1 MKNACV
7 REGRVRPRS
16 VRGLHEQLPTD
27 VEALRRVIAE
37 QDAALVESKNEIV
50 RQNNEILR
58 LTEHNRLLRHELYG
72 SRSEKLKRADTIQA
86 RLFNEAEHFAA
97 PAARLTQASDA
108 NAQTDSVSTTV
119 KSHTRQKPGKKPFP
133 AELPRVD
140 IVYDLDESDKIC
152 GCGASLTRI
161 GEKTSERLDII
172 PPRFRIERHIRL
184 KYACRVCEGTGD
196 ESRPAVRVG
205 RARLFLKKSL
215 FSAGFVAWLLTAKFC
230 DAIPFYRLEGI
241 LGRFGIRVGR
251 ATMCNLALQAAR
263 ECEPALELLWAELLK
278 GPVLHI
284 DETTL
289 QVLKEPGR
297 APQTKSYMW
306 VFRGGTRDGPVI
318 LYEYRESRGA
328 NFLKERLKNYQ
339 GVVVTDGF
347 PGYERVFRK
356 MPAITHVSCWAHA
369 RRKFFDAQKV
379 AEDSPL
385 AISMLKLIGGLYTI
399 EEEARRA
406 ELAPEKLREL
416 RWEKSRPVIREIRRW
431 LKTHRHAVLPKSEL
445 GKAIFYTIK
454 RWRKLLRF
462 LRNGVIP
469 LDNNLVE
476 NDIRPFVVGRKNW
489 LFNDTPRGARASAFH
504 YSFMQTAR
512 ANGHDPYW
520 SLRFFFMLYPQAEDD
535 EQKRDLLPHRVS
547 PVDVRAFFAVEGRD

>member
-1 MKNACV
+1 MKNACD

-16 VRGLHEQLPTD
+16 VRVELEQLPVD
-27 VEALRRVIAE
+27 VEGLRRVIA
-37 QDAALVESKNEIV
+37 D
-50 RQNNEILR
+50 QNNEIIR

-72 SRSEKLKRADTIQA
+72 SRSEKLKSADTIQA
-86 RLFNEAEHFAA
+86 RLFNEAEHCAA
-97 PAARLTQASDA
+97 PAEESDA
-108 NAQTDSVSTTV
+108 NAEMDAVATTV
-119 KSHTRQKPGKKPFP
+119 KTHTRRKPGRKPFP
-133 AELPRVD
+133 AELPRVEV
-140 IVYDLDESDKIC
+140 IHDLDASEKIC
-152 GCGASLTRI
+152 GCGAPLVRI
-161 GEKTSERLDII
+161 GAKASERLDII
-172 PPRFRIERHIRL
+172 PPRFQIERHIRL

-196 ESRPAVRVG
+196 ESRPAVRVA
-205 RARLFLKKSL
+205 RAYLLFKKSL

-230 DAIPFYRLEGI
+230 DALPFYRLEGI
-241 LGRFGIRVGR
+241 LGRYRIRVGR

-263 ECEPALELLWAELLK
+263 ECRPALDLLWAELLK
-278 GPVLHI
+278 GPVLYI

-297 APQTKSYMW
+297 PATTQSYMW
-306 VFRGGTRDGPVI
+306 VFRGGTRDGPII
-318 LYEYRESRGA
+318 LYEYRESRSA
-328 NFLKERLKNYQ
+328 DFLRERLKNYR
-339 GVVVTDGF
+339 GIVMTDGF

-379 AEDSPL
+379 AEGSPL
-385 AISMLKLIGGLYTI
+385 AGSMLELIGSLYAF

-406 ELAPEKLREL
+406 ELAPGQLREL

-431 LKTHRHAVLPKSEL
+431 LKAHRHAVLPKSEL
-445 GKAIFYTIK
+445 GKAIHYTIK
-454 RWRKLLRF
+454 RWRKLLHF
-462 LRNGVIP
+462 LRDGAIP

-489 LFNDTPRGARASAFH
+489 LFNDTPRGAWASAFH

-520 SLRFFFMLYPQAEDD
+520 FLRFFFTLYPRAEDD
-535 EQKRDLLPHRVS
+535 EQKCDLLPHLVS
-547 PVDVRAFFAVEGRD
+547 PADVRAFFAEEDHN